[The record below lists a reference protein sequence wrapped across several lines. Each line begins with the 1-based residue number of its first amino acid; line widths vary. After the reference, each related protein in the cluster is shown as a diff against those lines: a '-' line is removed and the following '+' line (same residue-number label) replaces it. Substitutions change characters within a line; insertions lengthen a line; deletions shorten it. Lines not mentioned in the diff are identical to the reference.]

1 MRVDRSQLAALVE
14 EIGRFYITDRAMAR
28 AQQRFAELFA
38 DADPSDADLDAYL
51 DAYLDAVRR
60 YFGGFEREARAHLSD
75 VEGRLA
81 KVSQVQFNLTAERGV
96 AARRVAA
103 TQGVLSKAAEL
114 RQP

>member
-28 AQQRFAELFA
+28 AQQRFAGLLA
-38 DADPSDADLDAYL
+38 DADPSDADL

-103 TQGVLSKAAEL
+103 TQGVLSNAAEL

>member
-28 AQQRFAELFA
+28 AQQRFAGLLA
-38 DADPSDADLDAYL
+38 DADPSDADL

>member
-28 AQQRFAELFA
+28 AQQRFAGLLA
-38 DADPSDADLDAYL
+38 DADPSAADL

>member
-38 DADPSDADLDAYL
+38 DADPSDADL